1 MSRLEPGE
9 GASFDLGGLPAGGA
23 AETDGAACLVPTAS
37 EAGYRLI
44 GDVQV
49 GYDPEGVVVD
59 PLTDLVYISCSRSN
73 AVTVVDLEKL
83 AVVGSIP
90 VGREPIDICIDQ
102 QTRRAF
108 TADARSDQV
117 SVIDLDTRQVVAEV
131 AVGSFPAGLAV
142 DEGRRRLYCGD
153 TMGCT
158 MTIVD
163 LDSLEVLAQVPAELG
178 AGAITVDLTRGR
190 VYCVNF
196 VASSMN
202 VFESDGEPVGRVQLG
217 EGTCAVAVSPTANKV
232 FAVNSLASTISE
244 IDGESLEVLADHR
257 VPNAPV
263 GLFMGPGEDRLY
275 VANRGD
281 GTATILGLD
290 GSEWAR
296 VPVGSAPGGITY
308 HPGRPEI
315 VLVANAG
322 TGSLTVFEDL
332 LAEAPPERPA
342 ETPHPLVGQKLP
354 PITLPD
360 LDGKEHELSEWEGK
374 PYIVNVFA
382 SW

>member
-1 MSRLEPGE
+1 MSRLEPVE
-9 GASFDLGGLPAGGA
+9 GAPFELDGGLEGLS
-23 AETDGAACLVPTAS
+23 AEADGAACLVPTPA
-37 EAGYRLI
+37 EAGYRVLGEI
-44 GDVQV
+44 EV

-59 PLTDLVYISCSRSN
+59 AVTDLAYVSCSRSN
-73 AVTVVDLEKL
+73 AVSVVDLSSMEKID
-83 AVVGSIP
+83 AIP
-90 VGREPIDICIDQ
+90 VGREPIDIVIDQ
-102 QTRRAF
+102 VTRRAF

-117 SVIDLDTRQVVAEV
+117 SVIDLESRQVTGTIP
-131 AVGSFPAGLAV
+131 VGDFPAGLAV

-158 MTIVD
+158 VTIID
-163 LDSLEVLAQVPAELG
+163 LDALEVIAQVPAELG

-202 VFESDGEPVGRVQLG
+202 VFESDGEPVGHVKLG
-217 EGTCAVAVSPTANKV
+217 EGTCAVAVNPTTNRV

-244 IDGESLEVLADHR
+244 IDGETIEVVKDHR

-263 GLFMGPGEDRLY
+263 GLFMGSKEDRLY

-281 GTATILGLD
+281 GTASILGLD
-290 GSEWAR
+290 GREWAR
-296 VPVGSAPGGITY
+296 VPVGSAPGGVTF
-308 HPGRPEI
+308 HPGRPEM

-322 TGSLTVFEDL
+322 SGSLTIFEDL
-332 LAEAPPERPA
+332 LESAPEETPAEAL
-342 ETPHPLVGQKLP
+342 HPLVGKKLP
-354 PITLPD
+354 PISLPD
-360 LDGKEHELSEWEGK
+360 LDGKLHELSEWEGK